1 MELVFKNHATV
12 LRDENISQQ
21 SHKIKFPINFN
32 AFFKNINCPNYSG
45 DFNDRGK
52 HAKLGLIAPIAPR
65 RRCILR
71 ACQRISRPLQTASRG
86 TRVPQPS
93 VPTAEPEHPPLFP
106 NFSQTLGQ
114 PGSTAVALYGFAS
127 SSTVWGRGMAA
138 CVLSSGPHH
147 VTSQQHICRA
157 KR

>member
-1 MELVFKNHATV
+1 MHSLK
-12 LRDENISQQ
+12 
-21 SHKIKFPINFN
+21 K
-32 AFFKNINCPNYSG
+32 INCQKYFG

-52 HAKLGLIAPIAPR
+52 HAELGLIAPIAPR

-71 ACQRISRPLQTASRG
+71 ACQRTSKPLQTASLG

-93 VPTAEPEHPPLFP
+93 VPTAELEHPPLFP

-114 PGSTAVALYGFAS
+114 PGSTAVAVYGFAS
-127 SSTVWGRGMAA
+127 CSAVRGRGTAA
-138 CVLSSGPHH
+138 CVFSSGPYR
-147 VTSQQHICRA
+147 VTSQQQVRRT